1 MFGIHGFIEPQN
13 TLGAST
19 ALPRRCRPLLTAWQ
33 TTVTRNCSR
42 QPCLRCVPSMHLHIA
57 KQGMNVCRSSRA
69 ISGTGQEGARPVDTD
84 RKRCDYLLEIS
95 SQSRLALQKVDATD
109 DMLSQFKLVFIS
121 CLQAFTY
128 SPMTGSSCWTCKP
141 VCTKAHSQRWRC
153 VSRQRNSNAF

>member
-1 MFGIHGFIEPQN
+1 MFDIHRFIELQN

-84 RKRCDYLLEIS
+84 RKRCDYLLDNFSKPTCFAEGRRDRRHAVTVQVS
-95 SQSRLALQKVDATD
+95 
-109 DMLSQFKLVFIS
+109 FIS